1 MPSDDQRDNKL
12 LIRAANTLG
21 TIWVNTYIAEH
32 FKAFLK
38 GDKAMTIRF
47 PDVSKDGKTTIV
59 QYLLKCGNTEEMKE
73 LAKHLNA
80 NVIKT

>member
-1 MPSDDQRDNKL
+1 MSGEDQKNNKL

-38 GDKAMTIRF
+38 ADKAMTIRF
-47 PDVSKDGKTTIV
+47 PDVSKDGKTTVV
-59 QYLLKCGNTEEMKE
+59 QYLLKSGNTDEMKQ
-73 LAKHLNA
+73 LATHLNA
-80 NVIKT
+80 NVI